1 MATATFNNIT
11 QFGSSAAGTD
21 GGWGDIGA
29 GPGAGTNTDDF
40 IEGIDSWGGRK
51 TANGRGIEYSAAASV
66 DMSTTET
73 HIYVWINCKSIGA
86 LDLISNGG
94 LSLQVS
100 STSGGGNNYR
110 TFYIGGSDVT
120 QAGWQS
126 YIIDPTLPGSVADT
140 GTFNAASVISIGV
153 VLQLAGTVGGTS
165 DNILMDVIRYSTG
178 PYVTGGTSGDRLLWS
193 DIASADSENAYG
205 IIQQRS
211 GVYFIGGQMALG
223 APPATSGDC
232 YLDDVA
238 EILVWEPKEYYDG
251 TNFASSLSPGFN
263 GFIVQEGTGTTD
275 IEDGNLVGT
284 GDERSGTAGSLFQKA
299 AGGISGSDTTNSDT
313 LKLSIEGAIT
323 AVDFHGSSF
332 KRFDDTVTLSSDA
345 TDGPNHVYAGVVFDD
360 CAQVDVGLTLIRN
373 NVFSAHSQS
382 ITEGA
387 LLWNNNI
394 NIKNTSF
401 LANAVAVEHEQAGTF
416 TYDNLTFSDNTYDI
430 LNTSNGAVTASATN
444 GSNPSIAKVFNAGTS
459 TTDVATSNTLTLTNI
474 QSGSEVA
481 IVSQSS
487 FRELITG
494 SEQIA
499 NPPGTFTYTRPYPG
513 FDQNVDIIVHA
524 LDYDYYILP
533 FTLQNQNQSIQISQV
548 VDRNYDNPE

>member
-11 QFGSSAAGTD
+11 QFGSSGAGTD
-21 GGWGDIGA
+21 VGWGDIGA
-29 GPGAGTNTDDF
+29 GPGGGTNTDDF
-40 IEGIDSWGGRK
+40 IEGVDSFGGRK

-73 HIYVWINCKSIGA
+73 HLYVWINCKSIGA

-94 LSLQVS
+94 LSLRVS
-100 STSGGGNNYR
+100 STTGGTNNYR

-120 QAGWQS
+120 KAGWQS

-140 GTFNAASVISIGV
+140 GTFDPTSVISIGV
-153 VLQLAGTVGGTS
+153 VLQLAATVGGTS
-165 DNILMDVIRYSTG
+165 DNILMDIIRYSTG
-178 PYVTGGTSGDRLLWS
+178 PYITGGTSGDRLFWS
-193 DIASADSENAYG
+193 DIASTDSQNAYG

-211 GVYFIGGQMALG
+211 GVYFVGGQLALG
-223 APPATSGDC
+223 APSATSGDC
-232 YLDDVA
+232 YLDDVG
-238 EILVWEPKEYYDG
+238 EILVWEPREYYNG

-263 GFIVQEGTGTTD
+263 GFIIQEGTGTTD

-284 GDERSGTAGSLFQKA
+284 GDARSGTAGSLFQKA
-299 AGGISGSDTTNSDT
+299 AGGISGSDTVNSDT
-313 LKLSIEGAIT
+313 LKLSIAGAIT
-323 AVDFHGSSF
+323 AVDFHGTSF

-360 CAQVDVGLTLIRN
+360 CAQVDAGLTLIRN
-373 NVFSAHSQS
+373 VVFSAHSQS

-387 LLWNNNI
+387 LLWNNSI
-394 NIKNTSF
+394 DIKNVSF

-444 GSNPSIAKVFNAGTS
+444 GSNPSIAKVFNAGIS
-459 TTDVATSNTLTLTNI
+459 TTDVATSNTLLLTGI
-474 QSGSEVA
+474 KSGSEVA
-481 IVSQSS
+481 IVSQSGDRTLLAS
-487 FRELITG
+487 

-499 NPPGTFTYTRPYPG
+499 DPPGTFEYTRPYPG
-513 FDQNVDIIVHA
+513 YDEVVDVIVHA
-524 LDYDYYILP
+524 IDWEYVLIP
-533 FTLQNQNQSIQISQV
+533 FTLLNQNQTVPIQQSE
-548 VDRNYDNPE
+548 DRSYDNPT